1 MLRISMKLRRPVFP
15 ALALALG
22 LAMQA
27 APAKADCLR
36 DCWNEK
42 HCDAANQ
49 SDCSWH
55 RARCITRCS
64 NQRATNFGAI
74 AYGERSHAFG
84 YSFDQDSAA
93 AAERVAAANCR
104 KNGDDCKLA
113 ASFTNACAAVASG
126 AKDKFAVA
134 QAISRKQAEAD
145 ALAACAKSADG
156 KCEIEVWTCALPS
169 SP

>member
-1 MLRISMKLRRPVFP
+1 MFRVLPI
-15 ALALALG
+15 ALLLLAAALP
-22 LAMQA
+22 
-27 APAKADCLR
+27 APAAADCLR

-42 HCDAANQ
+42 HCDAVNQ
-49 SDCSWH
+49 RDCDLH
-55 RARCITRCS
+55 RTQCSIRCR

-93 AAERVAAANCR
+93 AAERVAMTNCR
-104 KNGDDCKLA
+104 KNGEDCKLA

-126 AKDKFAVA
+126 AKDKFAVV
-134 QAISRKQAEAD
+134 QAGSRKQAEAD

-156 KCEIEVWTCALPS
+156 KCEIEVWTCALPDAR
-169 SP
+169 

>member
-1 MLRISMKLRRPVFP
+1 MLRVLSI
-15 ALALALG
+15 ALLLLA
-22 LAMQA
+22 A
-27 APAKADCLR
+27 APAAPASADCLR

-42 HCDAANQ
+42 HCDAVNQ
-49 SDCSWH
+49 RDCDWH
-55 RARCITRCS
+55 RTQCSIRCR

-93 AAERVAAANCR
+93 AAERVATVNCR

-113 ASFTNACAAVASG
+113 ASFTNTCAAVASG

-134 QAISRKQAEAD
+134 QAKSRKQAEAD
-145 ALAACAKSADG
+145 ALTACAKSADG